1 MELKIKNGDYVAGAG
16 RLETLAGSEALLQ
29 RVLYRL
35 TARRGAFPFLE
46 NMGSRLHALGSVRR
60 GQRAA
65 AAKQYVA
72 EALQEETGITVTD
85 VSYRETF
92 GDGLGEVRVCLACE
106 GERHTLEI
114 AVQ

>member
-1 MELKIKNGDYVAGAG
+1 MELKIRNGDYVAGAG
-16 RLETLAGSEALLQ
+16 QLETLSGSEALLQ

-46 NMGSRLHALGSVRR
+46 TMGSRLYTLGSVRR

-72 EALQEETGITVTD
+72 EALQEEKGLTITGVN
-85 VSYRETF
+85 YQEAF
-92 GDGLGEVRVCLACE
+92 GDSLGQVTVSLLYE
-106 GERHTLEI
+106 GKSYTVEMDI
-114 AVQ
+114 Q

>member
-1 MELKIKNGDYVAGAG
+1 MELKIKNGDYVAGSG
-16 RLETLAGSEALLQ
+16 RLETLSGSEELLQ

-46 NMGSRLHALGSVRR
+46 DMGSRLYTLGSVRR

-72 EALQEETGITVTD
+72 EALREEAGLTVTD
-85 VSYRETF
+85 VSYREDF
-92 GDGLGEVRVCLACE
+92 GDGLGEVTVSLLYE
-106 GERHTLEI
+106 GESYTVAL
-114 AVQ
+114 AVR